1 MKLNI
6 TMIRS
11 HQAKIWKEA
20 FKFWNRVNIE
30 NRKSIAFNGEFYWA
44 FGRIPELKEKQS
56 VFSVGRV
63 VEKKNKTK

>member
-1 MKLNI
+1 
-6 TMIRS
+6 MIKS

-63 VEKKNKTK
+63 VEKKNNTK

>member
-1 MKLNI
+1 
-6 TMIRS
+6 MIKS

-20 FKFWNRVNIE
+20 YKFWNRVNIE

-63 VEKKNKTK
+63 VEKKNNTK

>member
-1 MKLNI
+1 
-6 TMIRS
+6 MIKS

-20 FKFWNRVNIE
+20 YKFWNRVN
-30 NRKSIAFNGEFYWA
+30 NDNMRRKSIAFDGEFYWA

>member
-1 MKLNI
+1 
-6 TMIRS
+6 MIKS

>member
-1 MKLNI
+1 
-6 TMIRS
+6 MIKS

-44 FGRIPELKEKQS
+44 FGRIPELKEKQY

-63 VEKKNKTK
+63 VEKKNNTK

>member
-20 FKFWNRVNIE
+20 FKFWNRVNVD
-30 NRKSIAFNGEFYWA
+30 NRKNIGLNGDFYWA
-44 FGRIPELKEKQS
+44 FGRLPEIKEKQS
-56 VFSVGRV
+56 VFSVGRL
-63 VEKKNKTK
+63 VEKKK